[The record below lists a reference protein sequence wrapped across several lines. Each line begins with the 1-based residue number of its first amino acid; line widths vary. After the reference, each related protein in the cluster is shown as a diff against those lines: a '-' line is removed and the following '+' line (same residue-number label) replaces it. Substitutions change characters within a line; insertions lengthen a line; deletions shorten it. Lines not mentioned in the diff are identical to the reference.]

1 MTEFYIYAYLREN
14 GSPYYIGKGKGYR
27 AWDKNHSIH
36 LPISKDRIVILENA
50 LTEIGAFA
58 LERRYIRWYG
68 RKDQGGILHNR
79 TDGGDGTSGYKQSE
93 EHKAKISRALK
104 NRIVSDDT
112 RRKMSD
118 NAKKRKLSDNHKEI
132 LRESNRGR
140 SPSAENIEKLRQ
152 FHLGKIVSD
161 ETREK
166 LRKSRLGK
174 KHSPETI
181 EKMRNTMRMKK
192 AKLYE
197 KGDSVNG

>member
-50 LTEIGAFA
+50 LTEIGVFA

-104 NRIVSDDT
+104 NKIVSDDT
-112 RRKMSD
+112 RQKMSRS
-118 NAKKRKLSDNHKEI
+118 KVGRKLSEEHIAKI
-132 LRESNRGR
+132 QTSNVNRKHTD
-140 SPSAENIEKLRQ
+140 ATKEKLRKL
-152 FHLGKIVSD
+152 HAGKIVSE

-166 LRKSRLGK
+166 LRQSRLGK
-174 KHSPETI
+174 KHSRETI
-181 EKMRNTMRMKK
+181 EKMRK
-192 AKLYE
+192 ARLGK
-197 KGDSVNG
+197 NG